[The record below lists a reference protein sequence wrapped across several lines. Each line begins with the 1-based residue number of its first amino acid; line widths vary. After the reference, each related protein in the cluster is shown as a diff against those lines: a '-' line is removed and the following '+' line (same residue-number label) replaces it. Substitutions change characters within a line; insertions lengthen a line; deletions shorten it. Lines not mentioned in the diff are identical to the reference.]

1 VNKVEVIVPTK
12 RPFLVLTIGDEFT
25 NTTTIV
31 KTLYASNIEEVV
43 TALREALAGVGYAQG
58 SISDVFGDDV

>member
-1 VNKVEVIVPTK
+1 MNKVEVIVPTK